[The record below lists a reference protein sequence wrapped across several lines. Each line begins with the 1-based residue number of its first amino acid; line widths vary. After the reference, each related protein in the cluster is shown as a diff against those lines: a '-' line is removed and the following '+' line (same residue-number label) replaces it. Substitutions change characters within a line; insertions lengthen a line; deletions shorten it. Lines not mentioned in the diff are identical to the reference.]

1 MIGEGFLIWAGI
13 AASLFNTILLCWL
26 GLTVLLNA
34 ERRTWGIWLAG
45 GGLLMGAAFF
55 ISHAALL
62 AYGFSVVNWEVN
74 FWWQVA
80 WVPVIVLPFAWYVVM
95 LWYAGFWDDRQTPL
109 HRRQRPWLL
118 GILLLTPGM
127 LGVLLWV
134 NLFPLYGVLIHQLA
148 AGVLPIGNIP
158 LRVLA
163 YPAYILLC
171 IILSLDAL
179 RRPGPTGR
187 VMGDQARRLA
197 RPWLVATS
205 AVLLLVSLLVTG
217 VLLWIVLNTSTLY
230 IVYSDMSLVIAAS
243 DVVICLLIAVAVG
256 LLGQAIVSY
265 EIFTGKA
272 LPRRGLARHWHS
284 AVLVAGGYSLVVAA
298 TATLPIRPIYSLLLA
313 TVLMTLF
320 YALFSWRSY
329 AERERYMDQLRPFV
343 ASQRLYESL
352 LTRATPPAIDA
363 ATPFHALCADV
374 LGARRAYLVPLG
386 PLSSLAGPMLA
397 YPPGADA
404 TLPAAGGLAA
414 QFTSPDTM
422 YAPVDPA
429 LYGGALW
436 AVPLWS
442 ERGLIG
448 VLLLGEKSAGGV
460 YTQEE
465 IEIARASGERLI
477 DTQASAE
484 IAGRLMVLQRRRLA
498 ESQVLDRRAR
508 RALHDDVLPRLHTAI
523 LNLSSG
529 PTAGDTL
536 PDTLRLLADV
546 HRQISNL
553 LREMPA
559 GSAPEVAHLGLIG
572 ALQQTVHDELGAA
585 FDAVTWEIAP
595 EAGQAAEAM
604 PALTAEV
611 LFYAAREA
619 IRNAARHGRAADLAR
634 PLRLRIA
641 VEWRNGLEIL
651 IEDDGVG
658 LGAPPAPNGGSGQGL
673 ALHGTMMAVVGGA
686 LAAESVPGRYTR
698 VMLTLPQNA
707 AWVA

>member
-1 MIGEGFLIWAGI
+1 
-13 AASLFNTILLCWL
+13 
-26 GLTVLLNA
+26 
-34 ERRTWGIWLAG
+34 
-45 GGLLMGAAFF
+45 
-55 ISHAALL
+55 
-62 AYGFSVVNWEVN
+62 
-74 FWWQVA
+74 
-80 WVPVIVLPFAWYVVM
+80 
-95 LWYAGFWDDRQTPL
+95 
-109 HRRQRPWLL
+109 
-118 GILLLTPGM
+118 
-127 LGVLLWV
+127 
-134 NLFPLYGVLIHQLA
+134 
-148 AGVLPIGNIP
+148 
-158 LRVLA
+158 
-163 YPAYILLC
+163 
-171 IILSLDAL
+171 
-179 RRPGPTGR
+179 
-187 VMGDQARRLA
+187 
-197 RPWLVATS
+197 
-205 AVLLLVSLLVTG
+205 
-217 VLLWIVLNTSTLY
+217 
-230 IVYSDMSLVIAAS
+230 
-243 DVVICLLIAVAVG
+243 
-256 LLGQAIVSY
+256 
-265 EIFTGKA
+265 
-272 LPRRGLARHWHS
+272 
-284 AVLVAGGYSLVVAA
+284 
-298 TATLPIRPIYSLLLA
+298 
-313 TVLMTLF
+313 
-320 YALFSWRSY
+320 
-329 AERERYMDQLRPFV
+329 MDQLRPFV

-397 YPPGADA
+397 YPPGEDA

-448 VLLLGEKSAGGV
+448 VLLLGDKSAGGV

-529 PTAGDTL
+529 PPAGDTL

-553 LREMPA
+553 LREMPT

-611 LFYAAREA
+611 VFYAAREA